1 MNCAECRDMLA
12 ACAEGLLTRDES
24 LECHRHL
31 ESCAECAAEYQAVTS
46 LQRRLVARGQL
57 AAEVSLVPSVMR
69 RVQQHQKAKETIMSK
84 ILRHRWGFG
93 LGAAIGAA
101 AAIVLLLVLSTPNAH
116 ARAEE
121 ILARGARA
129 IAKITSIHLRGQVR
143 AYPADNFGGISPDS
157 PFCSIELWKQ
167 WSPELK
173 WRVEKPG
180 RVCLMDGQCTLMF
193 IKPNSTAVKFPKSS
207 TSAFDTDWLQRIANL
222 SNAITNE
229 LKNALALGWKL
240 SVTEETGAD
249 GRAKSVVTVMAKSGV
264 PEDDYCKNTFMD
276 NADTRRV
283 YRFDA
288 QTELLEAVQ
297 VYLVRTSGEVQIF
310 ELSQID
316 YDQSIAPEVWHIE
329 LPADVSWAQ
338 LPQDIPK
345 LPDNEKYASMTSE
358 QAARAFF
365 EACGREDWTE
375 AGKFFSPIN
384 DRLKQYLG
392 GLEVISIG
400 ESFTSKGATGR
411 FVPYEIKL
419 RPQEFDLRVSND
431 NPAKRYVITGLFGT
445 NLALQQDL
453 TWSNAPVTLPN
464 NDLYAGLS
472 PVEAVKAYFDASA
485 KLDWDEMGKFAP
497 DYDVQNDKAQ
507 IEAAQKQG
515 VDVMRM
521 LPKREAVEAFWSPE
535 KSCWFVKCRA
545 MQVKKW
551 NLGVRKDNA
560 AHRWQV
566 GGGI

>member
-1 MNCAECRDMLA
+1 
-12 ACAEGLLTRDES
+12 
-24 LECHRHL
+24 
-31 ESCAECAAEYQAVTS
+31 
-46 LQRRLVARGQL
+46 
-57 AAEVSLVPSVMR
+57 
-69 RVQQHQKAKETIMSK
+69 MSK

-101 AAIVLLLVLSTPNAH
+101 AAMVLLLVLSTPNAH

-129 IAKITSIHLRGQVR
+129 VAKITSIHLRGQMR
-143 AYPADNFGGISPDS
+143 TYPADNFGQIDANT

-173 WRVEKPG
+173 WRIEKPG
-180 RVCLMDGQCTLMF
+180 RVALMDGQCTLML
-193 IKPNSTAVKFPKSS
+193 IKPGSVGVKFPRA
-207 TSAFDTDWLQRIANL
+207 TPSAFDTDWLQRIANL

-229 LKNALALGWKL
+229 LKNALARGWKL
-240 SVTEETGAD
+240 SVADEMGSD

-297 VYLVRTSGEVQIF
+297 VYVVRSSGEVQIF

-316 YDQSIAPEVWHIE
+316 YDQSIPPETWHIE

-338 LPQDIPK
+338 LPQDVPT
-345 LPDNEKYASMTSE
+345 LADNEKYTSMTAE

-384 DRLKQYLG
+384 ERVKQGLG
-392 GLEVISIG
+392 GLELISIG
-400 ESFTSKGATGR
+400 ESFTSKGAAAR

-453 TWSNAPVTLPN
+453 TWSNAPVLLPN
-464 NDLYAGLS
+464 NDFYAGLS
-472 PVEAVKAYFDASA
+472 PVEAVKAYFEASS

-507 IEAAQKQG
+507 IEAAQKRG
-515 VDVMRM
+515 MDVKKM
-521 LPKREAVEAFWSPE
+521 LPKREAVEAFWSAE
-535 KSCWFVKCRA
+535 KSSWFVRCRTF
-545 MQVKKW
+545 QVKKW
-551 NLGVRKDNA
+551 NLGVRNDNA

-566 GGGI
+566 DGGI

>member
-31 ESCAECAAEYQAVTS
+31 ESCAECAAEYQAVKS

-69 RVQQHQKAKETIMSK
+69 RVQQQQKEKETIMSK

-101 AAIVLLLVLSTPNAH
+101 AAMVLLLVLSTPNAH

-129 IAKITSIHLRGQVR
+129 VAKITSIHLRGQLR
-143 AYPADNFGGISPDS
+143 TYPQDNFGGINPDI

-173 WRVEKPG
+173 WRIEKPE
-180 RVCLMDGQCTLMF
+180 RVSLMDGQCTLML
-193 IKPNSTAVKFPKSS
+193 IKPGSMGVKFPRA
-207 TSAFDTDWLQRIANL
+207 TPSAFDTEWLHRIANL

-229 LKNALALGWKL
+229 LKNALARGWKL
-240 SVTEETGAD
+240 SVADETGSD

-297 VYLVRTSGEVQIF
+297 VYLVRPSGEVQIF

-316 YDQSIAPEVWHIE
+316 YDQSIPPETWHIE

-338 LPQDIPK
+338 LEPPK
-345 LPDNEKYASMTSE
+345 LVDNEKHASMTSE

-365 EACGREDWTE
+365 EACGREDWAE
-375 AGKFFSPIN
+375 VGKFWSPIN

-392 GLEVISIG
+392 GLEIINIG
-400 ESFTSKGATGR
+400 ESFASKGAAAR
-411 FVPYEIKL
+411 FVPYEIRL

-445 NLALQQDL
+445 NLALRQDL
-453 TWSNAPVTLPN
+453 TWSNVPVLLPN
-464 NDLYAGLS
+464 NDVYERLS
-472 PVEAVKAYFDASA
+472 AVEAVKAYFEASM

-507 IEAAQKQG
+507 IEAAQKRG
-515 VDVMRM
+515 MDVNKM
-521 LPKREAVEAFWSPE
+521 LPRREVVEAFWSPE
-535 KSCWFVKCRA
+535 KSAWFVRCREF
-545 MQVKKW
+545 QVKKW
-551 NLGVRKDNA
+551 NLALRNDNPV
-560 AHRWQV
+560 HRWQFD
-566 GGGI
+566 GGL